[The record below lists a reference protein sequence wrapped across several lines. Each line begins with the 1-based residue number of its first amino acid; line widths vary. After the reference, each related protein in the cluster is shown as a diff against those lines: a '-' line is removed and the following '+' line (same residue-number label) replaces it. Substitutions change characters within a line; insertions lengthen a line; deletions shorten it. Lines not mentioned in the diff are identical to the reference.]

1 MINPKKSLSQNFL
14 KDKNI
19 CKKIVSEANIKNNLV
34 LEIGPGYGILTDFIL
49 KEKPKKFILVE
60 KDKEIFKFLKKKYS
74 NNENIILHNKDIL
87 NFNFKDLNN
96 LIVISNLP
104 YNISSKIILNLFKN
118 SEHCKEAILMVQKE
132 MALKFDY
139 SLKKLNKYKFLNKL
153 FCHYKR
159 CFDVSP
165 NVFYPRPKVTS
176 SVIKFNFRLKS
187 IDYNNAI
194 KFSSIIFKNK
204 RKKISNN
211 ISISE
216 KEVLKIANKRVD
228 EINIS
233 EMLMIYNFF

>member
-118 SEHCKEAILMVQKE
+118 SQHCKEAILMVQKE

-153 FCHYKR
+153 SCDYEE
-159 CFDVSP
+159 CFKVPP
-165 NVFYPRPKVTS
+165 NVFYPKPKIDSTV
-176 SVIKFNFRLKS
+176 VKF
-187 IDYNNAI
+187 
-194 KFSSIIFKNK
+194 KFKKKLADLNKANMFSNLIFKNK
-204 RKKISNN
+204 RKKINN
-211 ISISE
+211 N
-216 KEVLKIANKRVD
+216 LKITDKNLQIIANKRVD
-228 EINIS
+228 EISIS
-233 EMLMIYNFF
+233 QLISIYNFF